1 MATTAIIVD
10 DEPHL
15 VDYLATRLKA
25 LWPELEI
32 VGTALNGRN
41 AVSLA
46 EDTKPDIAFLDIH
59 MPVLSGLQVAQA
71 LSPGIKIVFVT
82 AFDEYAV
89 EAFQRAA
96 IDYLLK
102 PVSDARLLQT
112 IERLRTSGGNDH
124 KELLNLIKDISQER
138 KSVLQ
143 WIRTGLDDT
152 TQLVPVAGV
161 IYFKADLKYTE
172 IFTRDGTYIVRRSIK
187 ELESQLDPNEFW
199 RIHRGVIV
207 RVEQITMAKRDFRG
221 RYTITLRDHPD
232 VLRTSQSYGH
242 LFKHM

>member
-1 MATTAIIVD
+1 MTTTAIIVD

-15 VDYLATRLKA
+15 VDYLTTKLSE
-25 LWPELEI
+25 LWPDLEI
-32 VGTALNGRN
+32 VGTALNGRQ

-46 EDTKPDIAFLDIH
+46 EETNPDIAFLDIH
-59 MPVLSGLQVAQA
+59 MPGLSGLQVAQA
-71 LSPGIKIVFVT
+71 LSADIKIVFVT

-89 EAFQRAA
+89 DAFQRAA

-102 PVSDARLLQT
+102 PVSDTRLMQT
-112 IERLRTSGGNDH
+112 IERLRASASSDRND
-124 KELLNLIKDISQER
+124 LLHLIRDISQEQNNY
-138 KSVLQ
+138 LQ
-143 WIRTGLDDT
+143 WIRAGLDDT
-152 TQLVPVAGV
+152 TQLVPVSDV

-172 IFTRDGTYIVRRSIK
+172 IFTRDGEYIVRRSIK
-187 ELESQLDPNEFW
+187 ELESQLDPNQFW

-207 RVEQITMAKRDFRG
+207 RVEQIATAKRDFRG
-221 RYTITLRDHPD
+221 RYTIALHDHAD

>member
-1 MATTAIIVD
+1 MTTTAIIVD

-15 VDYLATRLKA
+15 IDYLATRLSE
-25 LWPELEI
+25 LWPDLEI
-32 VGTALNGRN
+32 VGTALNGRD

-46 EDTKPDIAFLDIH
+46 EDRNPDIAFLDIH
-59 MPVLSGLQVAQA
+59 MPGLNGLQVAQA
-71 LSPGIKIVFVT
+71 LSVDIKIVFVT

-89 EAFQRAA
+89 DAFQRAA

-102 PVSDARLLQT
+102 PISDTRLIQT
-112 IERLRTSGGNDH
+112 IERLRAPAGTDRNDV
-124 KELLNLIKDISQER
+124 LNLIRDMSHQKNSY
-138 KSVLQ
+138 LQ
-143 WIRTGLDDT
+143 WIRAGLDDT
-152 TQLVPVAGV
+152 THLVPVSDV

-172 IFTRDGTYIVRRSIK
+172 IFTRDAEYVVRRSIK
-187 ELESQLDPNEFW
+187 ELESQLDPNQFW

-207 RVEQITMAKRDFRG
+207 RVEQVVMAKRDFRG
-221 RYTITLRDHPD
+221 RYTLVLRDHPD

>member
-1 MATTAIIVD
+1 MSSSAIIVD

-15 VDYLATRLKA
+15 VDYLAGKLKE

-32 VGTALNGRN
+32 VGTALNGRS

-46 EDTKPDIAFLDIH
+46 HEVKPDIAFLDIH
-59 MPVLSGLQVAQA
+59 MPGLSGLQVAEA
-71 LSPGIKIVFVT
+71 LPADTRIVFVT

-89 EAFQRAA
+89 DAFQRSA

-102 PVSDARLLQT
+102 PVSDARLMQT
-112 IERLRTSGGNDH
+112 IDRLRAARRQDRSD
-124 KELLNLIKDISQER
+124 LFNLIKDMSLEP
-138 KSVLQ
+138 KSYLQ
-143 WIRTGLDDT
+143 WIRAGLEDT
-152 TQLVPVAGV
+152 TQLVPVQDV
-161 IYFKADLKYTE
+161 VYFKADLKYTE
-172 IFTRDGTYIVRRSIK
+172 IFTRDGQYIVRRSIK
-187 ELESQLDPNEFW
+187 ELESQLDPNQFW

-207 RVEQITMAKRDFRG
+207 RVEQIAMAKRDFRG

-232 VLRTSQSYGH
+232 VLRASQSYGY